1 MPTIPEN
8 ELVCDAIEAKK
19 PKSKR
24 KSTSPRKVRIEYN
37 KINLPNESFKAEI
50 PEHCN
55 IFIKQVSD
63 KSRRGN
69 QKAEKK
75 KGSSRRA
82 STQEVDTP
90 NSKHI

>member
-1 MPTIPEN
+1 MPTLPEN
-8 ELVCDAIEAKK
+8 ELVCDANEAKK

-24 KSTSPRKVRIEYN
+24 KSTSPRKVIIE
-37 KINLPNESFKAEI
+37 KKNLPNESFKPEI

-63 KSRRGN
+63 KSRPDN
-69 QKAEKK
+69 KKAEKK

-82 STQEVDTP
+82 STKEVDTL
-90 NSKHI
+90 KI